1 MDLSFVK
8 ENRNLACS
16 YFVVMTYPD
25 FKVFE
30 RKSIIFYK
38 SIDCL

>member
-8 ENRNLACS
+8 QDRNLACS

-25 FKVFE
+25 FKVF
-30 RKSIIFYK
+30 
-38 SIDCL
+38 IDK